1 MLSELTINN
10 TFSSQMIRMFSFQIH
25 TALPVQGGRL
35 FGGGLVEVEGRAVWG
50 GQGGVYT
57 LDEVDSQWKK
67 VADGCEV
74 GATLATCGG
83 ELVCIGGV
91 RDEVCRK
98 EVMVRRRGRWTS
110 MSDMLVGSARSCA
123 VSVSGGGLVIMGGE
137 GDGLRYL
144 NDVQF
149 FDGRTWYLGPPLP
162 QPCCA
167 MSSVVHGDHI
177 FVMGGRGMDRAVWSA
192 NITDLVS
199 H

>member
-1 MLSELTINN
+1 
-10 TFSSQMIRMFSFQIH
+10 MFSFQTH
-25 TALPVQGGRL
+25 TPLPVQGGRL

-50 GQGGVYT
+50 GQGEVYV
-57 LDEVDSQWKK
+57 LDQASSQWMR
-67 VADGCEV
+67 VTDGGEV

-91 RDEVCRK
+91 RNEVRRK
-98 EVMVRRRGRWTS
+98 EVMVLRGGRWTS
-110 MSDMLVGSARSCA
+110 ISDMLVGSARSCA

-137 GDGLRYL
+137 GDGLRDL
-144 NDVQF
+144 NDVQIY
-149 FDGRTWYLGPPLP
+149 DGRTWHLGPPLP

-167 MSSVVHGDHI
+167 MSSVVHGDLI

>member
-1 MLSELTINN
+1 
-10 TFSSQMIRMFSFQIH
+10 MIKMFSFQTH
-25 TALPVQGGRL
+25 TPLPVQGGQL

-50 GQGGVYT
+50 GQRGVYA
-57 LDEVDSQWKK
+57 LDKGSSKWKR
-67 VADGCEV
+67 VTDGGEV

-91 RDEVCRK
+91 RKEVCRK
-98 EVMVRRRGRWTS
+98 KVMVWRGGRWTS

-123 VSVSGGGLVIMGGE
+123 VSVSGGVMVIMGGE
-137 GDGLRYL
+137 GDGGRDL
-144 NDVQF
+144 NDVQI
-149 FDGRTWYLGPPLP
+149 FDGRTWHLGPPLP

-167 MSSVVHGDHI
+167 MSSVVHGDLI